1 MVYSSV
7 VGLNIN
13 TMRIFRLL
21 FGAVMLLT
29 VACQQSPDTPTPP
42 TPDTPDFEVT
52 ISSTTR
58 GSVTFSVEPKD
69 MDAPYLC
76 AVYSKAEYE
85 EFTREEFLVET
96 IFQELREEAS
106 NVGKTLEEYMPDV
119 VDRGAIADAKFSGL
133 TQHTDYYI
141 VVFGVDEADGYKQST
156 DVTKVAFKTTEVAG
170 LVCDFKVSTSVKNNS
185 VVMSIVPSDKEIK
198 WYLCTMP
205 KAQYDYYVTAEDGY
219 KMTEEYFYEY
229 YFQQE
234 INALLQQG
242 YTEQQVV
249 DTLIHQG
256 DLQLEA
262 KGLQEHTEYFIL
274 VAGLILDEEGI
285 VICTDVQREAYTTE
299 GAAQSEMTFEI
310 EVWDI
315 GQMEASFRITPSNDK
330 DKYCA
335 LVAPWDGVSTAEE
348 QMHKLVEQWG
358 GWMDLMSNDRGVVE
372 HVGAKAFKL
381 PAADTDYYIIAFGYD
396 GGITTQAA
404 MKTFRTL
411 PGGSLDEVEFTVS
424 TSNISPYGFTMNI
437 SSSDPTIY
445 YVPGACLADEY
456 DEQTFIGYE
465 EEAFDYYYTGS
476 KDFNSGITI
485 CEVLDQYYYNGNSSV
500 KVGGLLPDTEI
511 MAYIF
516 ALDVHTGKVAK
527 TYTFDNVA
535 RTATLGVANPS
546 IELVGYF
553 SGDEEAGA
561 VFGDAAATKGK
572 VITVVKYNDLDNVR
586 TLFTTM
592 VEGDCSNTASYPD
605 NELWGI
611 TDGYWTTCKVT
622 SPYTFYLAD
631 WNVEQTAL
639 AYATDNT
646 GKMGAIAR
654 LYTMPTAE
662 NKGDIEVLKTLVEE
676 LDSSTR
682 SMLMPSS
689 LCIER

>member
-1 MVYSSV
+1 
-7 VGLNIN
+7 
-13 TMRIFRLL
+13 MRISRLL
-21 FGAVMLLT
+21 LGLIALIAV
-29 VACQQSPDTPTPP
+29 VACRQEVNPPAPTPEK
-42 TPDTPDFEVT
+42 PDFEIT
-52 ISSTTR
+52 INGTTR

-96 IFQELREEAS
+96 IFQELCDEAS
-106 NVGKTLEEYMPDV
+106 NVGKTLEEYMPEV
-119 VDRGAIADAKFSGL
+119 VDRGAITEAKFSGL
-133 TQHTDYYI
+133 APYTDYYI
-141 VVFGVDEADGYKQST
+141 VVFGVDEANGYRQST
-156 DVTKVAFKTTEVAG
+156 SVTKAAFKTSDVAG
-170 LVCDFKVSTSVKNNS
+170 LVCDFKVSTSVENNS
-185 VVMSIVPSDKEIK
+185 VVMSVVPSDKEIK

-219 KMTEEYFYEY
+219 KMSESYFYEY
-229 YFQQE
+229 YFQQD

-262 KGLQEHTEYFIL
+262 KGLQEHTEYYIL

-299 GAAQSEMTFEI
+299 GAAQSEMTFDI

-315 GQMEASFRITPSNDK
+315 GQMQASFRITPSNDR

-372 HVGAKAFKL
+372 HAGNNAFKL

-411 PGGSLDEVEFTVS
+411 PGGSLEEVEFSIS
-424 TSNISPYGFTMNI
+424 TTNISPYGFTMNI

-456 DEQTFIGYE
+456 DEQRFIGYE
-465 EEAFDYYYTGS
+465 EEVFDYYYAGS
-476 KDFNSGITI
+476 KDFNPSITV
-485 CEVLDQYYYNGNSSV
+485 CEVLDQYYYNGNCAVQVS
-500 KVGGLLPDTEI
+500 GLQPDTDI
-511 MAYIF
+511 MAYVF
-516 ALDVHTGKVAK
+516 ALDVHTGKVVK

-572 VITVVKYNDLDNVR
+572 AITVVKYNDLDNVR

-592 VEGDCSNTASYPD
+592 VEGDCGNSMTYSD
-605 NELWGI
+605 SELWSI
-611 TDGYWTTCKVT
+611 AEGYWKTCKVS

-646 GKMGAIAR
+646 GKVGVIAR

-662 NKGDIEVLKTLVEE
+662 TKSDIEVLRALVNEQNK
-676 LDSSTR
+676 STR
-682 SMLMPSS
+682 ATITR
-689 LCIER
+689 IEIE